1 MNLSS
6 YIFSGIVMIR
16 VGLFNDI
23 LRFGYVLCIIL
34 YFCCILFI
42 FNCTDNF
49 DVSLSEISILALCAV
64 KYEQCSKFKISH
76 ATKSKISLSEQI

>member
-42 FNCTDNF
+42 FNCTDNLDF
-49 DVSLSEISILALCAV
+49 RIKHNKSFVYWLVQQNVEI
-64 KYEQCSKFKISH
+64 
-76 ATKSKISLSEQI
+76 